1 VVLCLFSEKL
11 ITKYITMVNPID
23 NKTIR
28 ITLLRGAFRF
38 TNISIYKKHYIII
51 QNRFTIR
58 LYINSSKKLTIP
70 R

>member
-1 VVLCLFSEKL
+1 
-11 ITKYITMVNPID
+11 MVNPID

-51 QNRFTIR
+51 QNGFTIR
-58 LYINSSKKLTIP
+58 LYINSPKKLTIP